1 VGETSGALPLAELA
15 VATGA
20 AGQPWHHWA
29 VTSCAGHALGRKGM
43 LVAAKVLASSVTD
56 LLNDARTVAAAKAE
70 FQKSTA
76 GKPYV
81 SPLAKD
87 AVPKVY

>member
-1 VGETSGALPLAELA
+1 
-15 VATGA
+15 
-20 AGQPWHHWA
+20 
-29 VTSCAGHALGRKGM
+29 M

-76 GKPYV
+76 GMPYV

>member
-1 VGETSGALPLAELA
+1 VGETSAALPLAELA

-29 VTSCAGHALGRKGM
+29 VTACAGHALGQKGM
-43 LVAAKVLASSVTD
+43 LVAAKVLASSLID
-56 LLNDARTVAAAKAE
+56 LLNDAKTVVAAKAE
-70 FQKSTA
+70 FQKSTT

-87 AVPKVY
+87 AVPKTY